1 MVTNELKSDFN
12 KTIKLPKV
20 LIVDDVHPVLID
32 GLTEKGFSV
41 LYIPESSRNQI
52 IEKLKEGFEILVIRT
67 KTMVDKEMLQ
77 SAQNLQIIARA
88 GAGLDNIDEEEAQKL
103 GILCIN
109 AGEANSDAVGDHTLA
124 MLLGGLNNLYQAQ
137 TEVRNKIW
145 LREENRGV
153 ELAGKTAAIIGYGNT
168 GKAVAK
174 RLVAFG
180 VKVLAY
186 DKYLNGF
193 SNEQIFEASMNE
205 IFENADIL
213 SLHIPLTSETKGMVN
228 LQFLQNFKKPIFFLN
243 LSRGKIVNT
252 TELIQAI
259 KTGIVWKCALDVLE
273 NEKFDTFNAAQEKD
287 FEFLSNSSKVS
298 LSPHIGGW
306 TVESYK
312 KISTVLL
319 LKLLDIHGQ

>member
-12 KTIKLPKV
+12 KTFKLPKV

-205 IFENADIL
+205 IFENADIV
-213 SLHIPLTSETKGMVN
+213 SLHIPLTSETNGMVD
-228 LQFLQNFKKPIFFLN
+228 LQFLQKFKKPIFFLN

-273 NEKFDTFNAAQEKD
+273 NEKFYTLNAAQEKD

>member
-12 KTIKLPKV
+12 KTFKLPKV

-174 RLVAFG
+174 RL
-180 VKVLAY
+180 
-186 DKYLNGF
+186 
-193 SNEQIFEASMNE
+193 
-205 IFENADIL
+205 ADQ
-213 SLHIPLTSETKGMVN
+213 P
-228 LQFLQNFKKPIFFLN
+228 
-243 LSRGKIVNT
+243 
-252 TELIQAI
+252 
-259 KTGIVWKCALDVLE
+259 
-273 NEKFDTFNAAQEKD
+273 
-287 FEFLSNSSKVS
+287 
-298 LSPHIGGW
+298 
-306 TVESYK
+306 
-312 KISTVLL
+312 
-319 LKLLDIHGQ
+319 

>member
-228 LQFLQNFKKPIFFLN
+228 LQFKKKKKKPIFFLN

>member
-88 GAGLDNIDEEEAQKL
+88 GAGLDNIDEEEAQKS

-228 LQFLQNFKKPIFFLN
+228 LQFLQKFKKPIFFLN

-273 NEKFDTFNAAQEKD
+273 NEKFDTFNAAQKKD
-287 FEFLSNSSKVS
+287 FEFLSNSSNVS

>member
-213 SLHIPLTSETKGMVN
+213 SLHIPLTSETNGMVD
-228 LQFLQNFKKPIFFLN
+228 LQFLQKFKKPIFFLN

-252 TELIQAI
+252 IELIQAI

-273 NEKFDTFNAAQEKD
+273 NEKFDTFNAAQKKD

>member
-1 MVTNELKSDFN
+1 M
-12 KTIKLPKV
+12 PKV

-193 SNEQIFEASMNE
+193 SSEQIFEASMNE

-228 LQFLQNFKKPIFFLN
+228 LQFLQKFKKPIFFLN

>member
-193 SNEQIFEASMNE
+193 SSEQIFEASMNE

-228 LQFLQNFKKPIFFLN
+228 LQFLQKFKKPIFFLN

>member
-124 MLLGGLNNLYQAQ
+124 MLLGGLNNLFQAQ
-137 TEVRNKIW
+137 SEVRNKIW

-193 SNEQIFEASMNE
+193 SSEQIIEASMNE

-213 SLHIPLTSETKGMVN
+213 SLHIPLTSETNGMVD
-228 LQFLQNFKKPIFFLN
+228 LQFLQKFKKPIFFLN

-273 NEKFDTFNAAQEKD
+273 NEKFDTFNAAQKKD

-306 TVESYK
+306 TIESYK